1 MSTPVNV
8 AVVYYSST
16 GTIATIAKAMAADA
30 ERAGAQVRLRRAAE
44 LAPQAAI
51 DSNPAW
57 AENARAT
64 ADIPEVSPD
73 DLVWADAVI
82 FGTPTRF
89 GNVTAQL
96 KQFLDTLGGL
106 WQSGQLADK
115 VYSGFTSTATA
126 HGGQEST
133 LLALYNTIHHFGG
146 ILVTPGAHRP
156 HEVRRRQPVRHLA
169 HRRAGRP
176 TGRRADAHRHPR
188 TGRAGREVHPGHQ
201 GGPGRRKLTP
211 APSPPPAD
219 ARPRARAP
227 TPDGREKGFPPCRST
242 AVPTRNRTSP
252 PTSGAGSP

>member
-1 MSTPVNV
+1 MPTPVNV

-16 GTIATIAKAMAADA
+16 GTVATIAKAMAEDA
-30 ERAGAQVRLRRAAE
+30 ERAGAQVRLRRVAE

-73 DLVWADAVI
+73 DMVWADAVI

-106 WQSGQLADK
+106 WQAGQLADK

-146 ILVTPGAHRP
+146 ILVTPGYTDPTKFVDGNPYGTSHVAG
-156 HEVRRRQPVRHLA
+156 QGDIPVGEQTLTAARVQAERVVKFTRAIKAGLA
-169 HRRAGRP
+169 A
-176 TGRRADAHRHPR
+176 
-188 TGRAGREVHPGHQ
+188 E
-201 GGPGRRKLTP
+201 
-211 APSPPPAD
+211 
-219 ARPRARAP
+219 
-227 TPDGREKGFPPCRST
+227 
-242 AVPTRNRTSP
+242 N
-252 PTSGAGSP
+252 

>member
-1 MSTPVNV
+1 MPTPVNV

-16 GTIATIAKAMAADA
+16 GTVATIAKAMAEDA

-73 DLVWADAVI
+73 DMAWADAVI
-82 FGTPTRF
+82 FGSPTRY

-96 KQFLDTLGGL
+96 KQFIDTLGGM
-106 WQSGQLADK
+106 WQAGQLADK
-115 VYSGFTSTATA
+115 VYSGFTSSATA

-146 ILVTPGAHRP
+146 ILVTPGYTDPTKFVDGNPYGTSHVAG
-156 HEVRRRQPVRHLA
+156 QGDIPVGEQTLTAARVQAERVVKFTRAIKAGLA
-169 HRRAGRP
+169 A
-176 TGRRADAHRHPR
+176 
-188 TGRAGREVHPGHQ
+188 E
-201 GGPGRRKLTP
+201 
-211 APSPPPAD
+211 
-219 ARPRARAP
+219 
-227 TPDGREKGFPPCRST
+227 
-242 AVPTRNRTSP
+242 N
-252 PTSGAGSP
+252 